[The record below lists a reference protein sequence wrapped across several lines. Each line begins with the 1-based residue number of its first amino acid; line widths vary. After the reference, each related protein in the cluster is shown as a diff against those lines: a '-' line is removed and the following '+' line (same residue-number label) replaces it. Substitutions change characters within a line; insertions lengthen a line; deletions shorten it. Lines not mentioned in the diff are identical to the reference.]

1 MTRQDINPIS
11 LDPDLD
17 PWERQPGESPK
28 RYGQFATYRDLGRT
42 RTMAKVAE
50 TLTLNPGYV
59 RQVGAAMQWTARAE
73 AYDLH
78 RDRMHEAVWLEERRK
93 AAEADGKLLG
103 AVMGKLVQRLGSLQA
118 EQLSPAEFTRL
129 LDVVLRQR
137 RTLFGDPQMTVAVT
151 GPGGEPLAAQ
161 VAEFVAM
168 GAEQQRRAVQDMVDS
183 VQRRLA
189 AADGAVDDD

>member
-1 MTRQDINPIS
+1 
-11 LDPDLD
+11 
-17 PWERQPGESPK
+17 
-28 RYGQFATYRDLGRT
+28 
-42 RTMAKVAE
+42 
-50 TLTLNPGYV
+50 
-59 RQVGAAMQWTARAE
+59 
-73 AYDLH
+73 
-78 RDRMHEAVWLEERRK
+78 
-93 AAEADGKLLG
+93 
-103 AVMGKLVQRLGSLQA
+103 MGKLVQRLGSLQA